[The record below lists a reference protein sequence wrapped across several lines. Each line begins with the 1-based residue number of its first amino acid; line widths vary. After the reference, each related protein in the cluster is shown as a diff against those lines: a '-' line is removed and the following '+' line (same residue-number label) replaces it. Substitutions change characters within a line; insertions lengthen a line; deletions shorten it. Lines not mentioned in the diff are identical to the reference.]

1 MNKIFHYTSTFKTL
15 GEQDDGSIDIKGSAS
30 TNGLDR
36 AGDIIESDA
45 WTCLLYTS
53 PSPRDVE
60 ESRMPSSA

>member
-36 AGDIIESDA
+36 AGDIIEADA
-45 WTCLLYTS
+45 WTKGGLENFKNKKLQVMS
-53 PSPRDVE
+53 HN
-60 ESRMPSSA
+60 